1 MLSDSGREG
10 GLSGRA
16 VRSSL
21 QIREAASADIP
32 FILEVERACSTA
44 AHWSEEQYRKS
55 IDCVGGG
62 PERLVLVAEIDDS
75 LIPRTG
81 VKNPGMLEPT
91 QRGRDRLQSSDEI
104 PTEVELGQGM
114 LVAFLVARRVSGE
127 WELENIAVSRE
138 FRRRGIGMQLLDA
151 LLALVQETKGD
162 AVLLEVRESNMVARQ
177 LYEKSGFRETGR
189 RRNYYA
195 DPVEDAVLYGKAIV

>member
-1 MLSDSGREG
+1 M
-10 GLSGRA
+10 
-16 VRSSL
+16 RSYP

-62 PERLVLVAEIDDS
+62 PERLVLVAE
-75 LIPRTG
+75 
-81 VKNPGMLEPT
+81 MAEA
-91 QRGRDRLQSSDEI
+91 
-104 PTEVELGQGM
+104 ELGRGTQLG
-114 LVAFLVARRVSGE
+114 FLVARHVSEE
-127 WELENIAVSRE
+127 WELENIAVSQE
-138 FRRRGIGMQLLDA
+138 FRRRGLGMQLLDA
-151 LLALVQETKGD
+151 LMAFVQETKGG
-162 AVLLEVRESNMVARQ
+162 AVLLEVRESNMAARQ